1 MFGILQHISEN
12 LNNVEMYRCK
22 SGAYDL
28 TGKLRMDKKDGRL
41 RNPVVK
47 ICFENIL

>member
-12 LNNVEMYRCK
+12 LNNVEVYRCK

-28 TGKLRMDKKDGRL
+28 TGKEWIKRMAGF
-41 RNPVVK
+41 
-47 ICFENIL
+47 ITQ